1 MSIVHRQQVNIV
13 VTLLSVIE
21 HISVLNNYTNTWRG
35 LSVMCLNIG
44 IVTCGP
50 NEALIISGLFQS
62 TEGTLV
68 VGGRAIVL
76 PGTILM
82 WFKLKH
88 SFNLKKFWQKWFRVP
103 NTTEDSAEH
112 HDLVRVDQ
120 EGVHQSGGGDICG
133 WHCPSQDQWIQWG
146 HAQVLR
152 TFQSLAFTWKLKNDN
167 CFWQVCCWT
176 IW

>member
-82 WFKLKH
+82 WFKLNIPLIWRNFDKNDLGFQTLQRIPLNTMTL
-88 SFNLKKFWQKWFRVP
+88 SVSTKKVYTSQ
-103 NTTEDSAEH
+103 
-112 HDLVRVDQ
+112 
-120 EGVHQSGGGDICG
+120 GVGISVVGT
-133 WHCPSQDQWIQWG
+133 
-146 HAQVLR
+146 AQVKINGSSEDMLR
-152 TFQSLAFTWKLKNDN
+152 Y
-167 CFWQVCCWT
+167 
-176 IW
+176 